1 MYLVKPQ
8 NMQTVMRI
16 VNILKKPTLNTE
28 EINRT
33 LDKMSL
39 FINDSIVQIAEE
51 DEYIIVI
58 NKNIKGIIYYDKICN
73 ELYYDRNTIG
83 KDLTNEF
90 VNGSYIKSDA
100 IHKVFNT
107 RYPNLEVK
115 KVKSK
120 RLTVL

>member
-1 MYLVKPQ
+1 
-8 NMQTVMRI
+8 MQTVMRI

-39 FINDSIVQIAEE
+39 FINDSIVQITEE